1 MASLRTGALVASL
14 MLAVVACDEDNPTGS
29 YGGPSQT
36 PGTPGGTSAGTTAG
50 TTAGAGTTGGV
61 AAGSTTGGNGMV
73 MPSPGGTT
81 GNTGGMTAGN
91 AGGMTAGNTGGMTGS
106 TSGMTAGTGGMTAG
120 TGGMTAGNTAGM
132 TAGTGGMTA
141 GTGGMTAGNTAGMT
155 AGTGGMTGGT
165 GPLMAACETPAEKL
179 PPEVALPIV
188 FVHGFAG
195 SAQQYESQAMRFVAN
210 GYPADR
216 IYALDHDGEG
226 SDFELYATQVDTL
239 VEKARKDHNAA
250 KVYLVG
256 HSRGTIVSSTSYLA
270 DPARAA
276 KVAKY
281 ISLDGYPCFLRFDDV
296 PCLDPTQASLN
307 GQAHVEVATSAESFK
322 AQYEFLVGKAP
333 TVVDLVA
340 QKAPIEISGRAVN
353 FPANTGRAGAKLE
366 IWPLDSATGNRVG
379 TTPLASI
386 MIPESGD
393 FGPVVVEPT
402 KHYELVLIGSDDSN
416 HHFYPQPFLRCD
428 KLVRLLSGPSD
439 SPSRMNTNRGPDHVA
454 AIAMRMRE
462 WRQTDVLEIKTTR
475 PSGETPVVNGIGT
488 TVSDAIAV
496 FLHDDTTT
504 PKMSSRA
511 ELTAVSGPFQSGV
524 DIYMPAAT
532 PADGTITFTSF
543 PRGDRMSP
551 QVIRTPNWA
560 SDKHLISVVFSDFPQ
575 K

>member
-1 MASLRTGALVASL
+1 MANLRTGALVLSL
-14 MLAVVACDEDNPTGS
+14 MLATVACEEDDPTGS
-29 YGGPSQT
+29 YGGPST
-36 PGTPGGTSAGTTAG
+36 PPGAPGGGTSAGSTAG
-50 TTAGAGTTGGV
+50 TTAGGATTGGV
-61 AAGSTTGGNGMV
+61 AAGSTTGGTGIGM
-73 MPSPGGTT
+73 PGPGGMTSGNAGGST
-81 GNTGGMTAGN
+81 AGNTGGGTAGN
-91 AGGMTAGNTGGMTGS
+91 AGGGTAGNAGGGTAGNAGGGTAGNTGG
-106 TSGMTAGTGGMTAG
+106 
-120 TGGMTAGNTAGM
+120 
-132 TAGTGGMTA
+132 
-141 GTGGMTAGNTAGMT
+141 
-155 AGTGGMTGGT
+155 TGGT
-165 GPLMAACETPAEKL
+165 GGGPLTAACETPAEKL
-179 PPEVALPIV
+179 PADVALPIV

-195 SAQQYESQAMRFVAN
+195 SAQQYESQAMRFIAN
-210 GYPADR
+210 GYSPDR

-226 SDFELYATQVDTL
+226 ADFELYANQVDAL
-239 VEKARKDHNAA
+239 VDQALKDHNVE

-256 HSRGTIVSSTSYLA
+256 HSRGTIVSTSYLLDA
-270 DPARAA
+270 TRAA

-281 ISLDGYPCFLRFDDV
+281 IALDGNPCWLTLSDV
-296 PCLDPTQASLN
+296 SCLDPSQSSLP

-322 AQYEFLVGKAP
+322 AQYEFLIGKPP

-366 IWPLDSATGNRVG
+366 IWTLDSATGNRVG

-402 KHYELVLIGSDDSN
+402 KHYELVLIGTDGSN

-454 AIAMRMRE
+454 AVAMRMRE
-462 WRQTDVLEIKTTR
+462 WQQTDVLEIKTTR
-475 PSGETPVVNGIGT
+475 PSGEQPVVNGIGS
-488 TVSDAIAV
+488 TVADAIAV
-496 FLHDDTTT
+496 FLHDDTIT

-511 ELTAVSGPFQSGV
+511 ELPAVTGPFQTGV
-524 DIYMPAAT
+524 DVYMPAAT
-532 PADGTITFTSF
+532 PTDGTVTFTNF
-543 PRGDRMSP
+543 PRGDMTRP

-560 SDKHLISVVFSDFPQ
+560 SDKHLITVMFSDFPH